1 MTLFTYDA
9 GIVRVSPELRTIKE
23 FRDLIAEDKDREKRN
38 ATKWFAYIYHMLDF
52 KSPYQTYADKERKVR
67 VLEAVDLDPAFKM
80 TARMK
85 AAYNKY
91 QDLQATPAT
100 RTLKTTREA
109 LLASERGIRA
119 MNRKIDEML
128 AMSDEDD
135 LADGVTEAVKLIEKL
150 IDISS
155 KLPAVV
161 KTVSDLEESVKKEQS
176 ADTRLRG
183 GGELGMFES

>member
-1 MTLFTYDA
+1 
-9 GIVRVSPELRTIKE
+9 
-23 FRDLIAEDKDREKRN
+23 
-38 ATKWFAYIYHMLDF
+38 
-52 KSPYQTYADKERKVR
+52 
-67 VLEAVDLDPAFKM
+67 
-80 TARMK
+80 MK